1 MTFAAPIL
9 AVLVAAWAVA
19 AGAILFAY
27 RRDAVRAWR
36 EPTLR
41 GPLLIIES
49 DDWGPGPA
57 QDASWLAR
65 IAEVLGRYR
74 DRRGRHPVVTIGV
87 VLALPAGA
95 TGAGSPSA
103 AVTLAADRFRGIR
116 ERLVAGADAGLMAL
130 QLHGMEHYWRPA
142 LIAAAGTDPT
152 VARWLQGEGGLRT
165 EALPSHLQTRWA
177 DASRLPSVPLWPD
190 QIADAVREELSTF
203 AEIFGRPATVAV
215 PPTFVWDERVER
227 EWARGGIRFIVT
239 PGRRY
244 VGRDEA
250 GGLVADGEGIHSGER
265 GVGGVVYLVRD
276 RYFEPS
282 LGQDAGSALAALAEK
297 TRAGRP
303 ALLEMH
309 RFNFTGD
316 AAAAT
321 NAVRELDRL
330 FASALTAYPEL
341 RFLSTDELGER
352 IAARDADLLETRL
365 VRRMATWLVRLA
377 ELPRLRKLAWLTGL
391 AIPAWLFLLVA
402 RTAGRGG
409 GVESAGGRL
418 VT

>member
-1 MTFAAPIL
+1 MTVGEPIL
-9 AVLVAAWAVA
+9 ALLVAVWVGAV
-19 AGAILFAY
+19 GAVLFVY
-27 RRDAVRAWR
+27 RRDALRAWR

-57 QDASWLAR
+57 QDASWLSR
-65 IAEVLGRYR
+65 IAEVLGRYQ

-95 TGAGSPSA
+95 TGAGSPRD

-116 ERLVAGADAGLMAL
+116 ECLVAGADAGLMAL

-142 LIAAAGTDPT
+142 LISAAGTDAT
-152 VARWLQGEGGLRT
+152 VARWLEGEGGLRT
-165 EALPSHLQTRWA
+165 EALPSRLQTRWA
-177 DASRLPSVPLWPD
+177 DASRLPSVPLPPD
-190 QIADAVREELSTF
+190 QIRDAVREELSTF

-215 PPTFVWDERVER
+215 PPTFVWDARVER
-227 EWARGGIRFIVT
+227 AWASGGIRYIVT

-250 GGLVADGEGIHSGER
+250 GRLVADKGAIHSGEQ
-265 GVGGVVYLVRD
+265 GDGGVVYLVRD

-282 LGQDAGSALAALAEK
+282 LGHDASRALAALAEK

-303 ALLEMH
+303 TLLEMH

-321 NAVRELDRL
+321 NAVSELDRL
-330 FASALTAYPEL
+330 LASALTEYPEL
-341 RFLSTDELGER
+341 RFLSTEELGKR
-352 IAARDADLLETRL
+352 IAARDTDLVETRV
-365 VRRMATWLVRLA
+365 VRRIAAWLVRLA
-377 ELPRLRKLAWLTGL
+377 EVPRLRKLAWLTGF
-391 AIPAWLFLLVA
+391 AVPAWLFLLLA
-402 RTAGRGG
+402 RTAGRGS
-409 GVESAGGRL
+409 GVESAGKRL
-418 VT
+418 AT